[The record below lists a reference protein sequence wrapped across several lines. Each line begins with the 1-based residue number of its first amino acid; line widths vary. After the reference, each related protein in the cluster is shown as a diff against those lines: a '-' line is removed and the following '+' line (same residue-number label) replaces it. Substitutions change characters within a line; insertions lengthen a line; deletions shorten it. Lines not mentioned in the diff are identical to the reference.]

1 MAKLKLKITR
11 RKQLNLSTKK
21 IGYVGRVVTNG
32 TATYEDIALEAGA
45 NTTLHKA
52 EMKLGIELFIEE
64 AAKMLRQ
71 GYIVDMGPLGKLYP
85 SCTSA
90 WAEKAEDLQLSDIKP
105 SLYYRPADDIASAMR
120 SASLIWVKSDEEK
133 SESQQQPGEQEP

>member
-21 IGYVGRVVTNG
+21 IGYVGRVLTNG
-32 TATYEDIALEAGA
+32 TANYEDIAAEAGE

-52 EMKLGIELFIEE
+52 EMKLAIELFIEE
-64 AAKMLRQ
+64 AAKMLKQ

-85 SCTSA
+85 SCTSP
-90 WAEKAEDLQLSDIKP
+90 WTEKAEDLELRADGFISEH
-105 SLYYRPADDIASAMR
+105 YRKD
-120 SASLIWVKSDEEK
+120 
-133 SESQQQPGEQEP
+133 

>member
-85 SCTSA
+85 SCTSP
-90 WAEKAEDLQLSDIKP
+90 WAEKAEDLELSEIKP
-105 SLYYRPADDIASAMR
+105 SLYYRPAEEIASAIR
-120 SASLIWVKSDEEK
+120 SASLVWAGKQQAEE
-133 SESQQQPGEQEP
+133 SEVDK

>member
-71 GYIVDMGPLGKLYP
+71 GYIVDRGPLGKLYP